1 MIATVNDELVG
12 PIIWFGFWSVV
23 LFALYLSEL
32 EKRRIGK
39 SGHDESEYLRRNP
52 TIIKRASSNKI
63 VDNPTPLHEKN
74 KG

>member
-32 EKRRIGK
+32 EKRRIVK
-39 SGHDESEYLRRNP
+39 SGHDESEYFHAQPNHYQAC
-52 TIIKRASSNKI
+52 KQ
-63 VDNPTPLHEKN
+63 
-74 KG
+74 